1 MLYEDRF
8 WKPGRMLM
16 SNSQT
21 GKSTELVWQN
31 YEFGTGL
38 DADRD
43 FSTNSLRRAR

>member
-1 MLYEDRF
+1 
-8 WKPGRMLM
+8 MLM

-21 GKSTELVWQN
+21 GKSTELLWQN
-31 YEFGTGL
+31 YEFRTGL